1 MNFDDYITACNEHL
15 EETFEDR
22 DGNEKFYYKIVSESA
37 LDTAKSELL
46 ALLQAGF
53 DNKIITKEEFEEMW
67 PKSKTASKFYCNF
80 KIKKTYDHIPPV
92 RPIISG
98 SGSFVENPSKFID
111 HHIAELSNKHDSYIQ
126 DSPDC
131 IKQIEDIHRKWKL
144 PNNTLLAS
152 FDVKSLFTN
161 IPQDEG
167 TQCTEEALNER
178 KLQKIPTEFI
188 VSMLKFVL
196 KNNLFNFS
204 EKHFPKMKA
213 PVWDQDIHLDMQ
225 TYSWLEK

>member
-1 MNFDDYITACNEHL
+1 MKCNLLADELQALKELVKLQRERKIIIKQCYKGAGIMIINFDDYITACNEHL

-111 HHIAELSNKHDSYIQ
+111 HHIAELSKKHDSYIQ

-131 IKQIEDIHRKWKL
+131 IKQIEDIHRK
-144 PNNTLLAS
+144 
-152 FDVKSLFTN
+152 
-161 IPQDEG
+161 
-167 TQCTEEALNER
+167 
-178 KLQKIPTEFI
+178 
-188 VSMLKFVL
+188 
-196 KNNLFNFS
+196 
-204 EKHFPKMKA
+204 
-213 PVWDQDIHLDMQ
+213 
-225 TYSWLEK
+225 